1 MIDLSNVKGYKK
13 LLKWQQELL
22 ERVHKKHLASI
33 ESKVQWEIKSV
44 IWDRTYLK
52 VIFKNGE
59 WLHYTTDGYWY

>member
-1 MIDLSNVKGYKK
+1 MDLSKVKGYKK

-22 ERVHKKHLASI
+22 ERVYKKHLASI

-52 VIFKNGE
+52 VIFINGE